1 MQKNYG
7 VKFLSFAGALPSKVV
22 TNSDLEK
29 LFDTSDEWIYTR
41 TGIRQRHVVDKNES
55 GLSLSVD
62 AAKQALN
69 KAKIDP
75 KAIDLIIVCTATPDK
90 QYPSMSCMLQGAIG
104 AVNSACFDLSAACS
118 GFIFGM
124 ATASQFIYTGQYENV
139 LLVGVDIHSRF
150 IDWSERSVAVLFGDG
165 AGAVVMSSCLA
176 KDDELAG
183 FILHS
188 EADSKLDLTL
198 DNDNI
203 YFTDFKDQ
211 VKPDFVKMNG
221 KAVYQFALRV
231 IPEIAHE
238 LLDKVNMTTDQ
249 VDYLVLHQANQ
260 RIIDAVAEKLK
271 LGKDKVVSNI
281 EKVGNTSAASIPLA
295 IADSLAS
302 NKIKIPSKMLL
313 IGFGA
318 GLTWGAAIIE
328 CNISKI

>member
-7 VKFLSFAGALPSKVV
+7 VKFLSFSGALPSKVV
-22 TNSDLEK
+22 KNTDLEK

-41 TGIRQRHVVDKNES
+41 TGIKQRHVIDKNES

-75 KAIDLIIVCTATPDK
+75 KSIDLIIVCTATPDK
-90 QYPSMSCMLQGAIG
+90 LYPSMSCMLQGKIG

-124 ATASQFIYTGQYENV
+124 TVASQFIYTGQYKNI

-150 IDWSERSVAVLFGDG
+150 VDWSERSVAVLFGDG
-165 AGAVVMSSCLA
+165 AGAIVMSSCLA
-176 KDDELAG
+176 KDDELKG
-183 FILHS
+183 FILRS
-188 EADSKLDLTL
+188 ESDSKLDLTL

-203 YFTDFKDQ
+203 YFTDLQDQ
-211 VKPDFVKMNG
+211 VKPDFVRMNG
-221 KAVYQFALRV
+221 KAIYQFALRV
-231 IPEIAHE
+231 VPEIAKE
-238 LLDKVNMTTDQ
+238 LLDKTNMSMEQ
-249 VDYLVLHQANQ
+249 IDYLVLHQANQ

-271 LGKDKVVSNI
+271 VGKDKVLSNI

-295 IADSLAS
+295 IVDALAS
-302 NKIKIPSKMLL
+302 NKIKTPSTMLL

-318 GLTWGAAIIE
+318 GLTWGAAVIE
-328 CNISKI
+328 CNILK